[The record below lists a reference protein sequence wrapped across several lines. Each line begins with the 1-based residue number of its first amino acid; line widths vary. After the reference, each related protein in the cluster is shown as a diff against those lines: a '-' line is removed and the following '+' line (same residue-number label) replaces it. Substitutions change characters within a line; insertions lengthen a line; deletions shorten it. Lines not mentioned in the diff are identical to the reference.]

1 MDVEKHWRD
10 KISDEIQD
18 EVNYRQAER
27 IRDSD
32 NPTTAFI
39 RGMQYAQQI
48 AAGLNRRNPPSH

>member
-32 NPTTAFI
+32 NPTD
-39 RGMQYAQQI
+39 RK
-48 AAGLNRRNPPSH
+48 SVV